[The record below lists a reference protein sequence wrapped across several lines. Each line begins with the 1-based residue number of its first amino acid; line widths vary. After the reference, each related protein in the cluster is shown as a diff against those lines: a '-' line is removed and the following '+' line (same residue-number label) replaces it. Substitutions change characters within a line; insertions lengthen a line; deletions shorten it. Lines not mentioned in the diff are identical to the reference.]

1 MRQNSEIDNETITL
15 LEYVFRPTETAS
27 RHPIMNHWTVD
38 WDVATIIEALEE
50 LYPLQAEHKH
60 LELGSRWQQVI
71 DNSVRRVRIQLD
83 NMEQVRR
90 DTIHE
95 WSGGASTIGPIPCNL
110 NKRALRSL
118 SQSFTHRENPHENSN
133 PNIAFQRDLD
143 ELIEADGEFSD
154 SPSLSR
160 LCSLVAELVH
170 RWEKLEMQ
178 SRRMSSSTSSR
189 ITTDKGKHFSS
200 DRGKDYAPRT
210 DDLHCMVGALA
221 RESGRIQMEGLHGRS
236 GEFATKVRREPAAV
250 GPMKIVIDED
260 KWRLPCNRAP
270 PRKHSEE

>member
-1 MRQNSEIDNETITL
+1 
-15 LEYVFRPTETAS
+15 
-27 RHPIMNHWTVD
+27 
-38 WDVATIIEALEE
+38 
-50 LYPLQAEHKH
+50 
-60 LELGSRWQQVI
+60 
-71 DNSVRRVRIQLD
+71 
-83 NMEQVRR
+83 MEQVRR

-200 DRGKDYAPRT
+200 DRGKDYAPMT
-210 DDLHCMVGALA
+210 DDLHCMGCN
-221 RESGRIQMEGLHGRS
+221 RS
-236 GEFATKVRREPAAV
+236 GHLRENQDASRWKGCMADQENSPRRSV
-250 GPMKIVIDED
+250 GNRQ
-260 KWRLPCNRAP
+260 RLDQ
-270 PRKHSEE
+270 